1 MTQIP
6 GFSLNT
12 FNNCYLKLRRSQGSS
27 NASFNLEQSNTKR
40 DILASIIDS
49 IKGSGGILEIDA
61 EFLYLP
67 PAMSMQTILV
77 EPRLAQT
84 PAPSSEQSGG
94 GQIWLITTG
103 ILLLVLIG
111 GAVYGKLTIDNLKK
125 QKRFEEYKNR
135 ELQNKLKLALSTISK
150 MEKNPDLI
158 HSREFNLDY
167 LRMRMEEERFHFAI
181 VNQIKIKVKEKITVA
196 LRPTQAEQ
204 GLLGIASSARQV
216 DEIFDVEYDPSE
228 NQRGVKRVLFRIQV
242 KLAKLPT
249 QPTSVTISQIIDCMK
264 TFMSKEAAEND
275 NWQPTIQGRIAYMH
289 WDQKAKPTPLLVL
302 EQSTEGVNVTFR
314 TTRMAQS

>member
-1 MTQIP
+1 
-6 GFSLNT
+6 
-12 FNNCYLKLRRSQGSS
+12 
-27 NASFNLEQSNTKR
+27 
-40 DILASIIDS
+40 
-49 IKGSGGILEIDA
+49 
-61 EFLYLP
+61 
-67 PAMSMQTILV
+67 MSTQTILIQ
-77 EPRLAQT
+77 PWLAQ
-84 PAPSSEQSGG
+84 APSRSNSGPPG
-94 GQIWLITTG
+94 AGQFWMIATG
-103 ILLLVLIG
+103 ILVLALVG
-111 GAVYGKLTIDNLKK
+111 GAVYGKFTIGQLKK

-196 LRPTQAEQ
+196 LRPNQAEQ
-204 GLLGIASSARQV
+204 GLLGIASTARQV

-228 NQRGVKRVLFRIQV
+228 NQRGVKRVLFRVQV
-242 KLAKLPT
+242 RLAKLPT
-249 QPTSVTISQIIDCMK
+249 QPTSATISQIIDCMK
-264 TFMSKEAAEND
+264 TFMSKDGDND

-314 TTRMAQS
+314 TTRMAQG

>member
-1 MTQIP
+1 MAI
-6 GFSLNT
+6 
-12 FNNCYLKLRRSQGSS
+12 
-27 NASFNLEQSNTKR
+27 
-40 DILASIIDS
+40 
-49 IKGSGGILEIDA
+49 
-61 EFLYLP
+61 
-67 PAMSMQTILV
+67 QTILV
-77 EPRLAQT
+77 EPWLAQ
-84 PAPSSEQSGG
+84 APSPEQSNPSPIGYLG
-94 GQIWLITTG
+94 LVTSG
-103 ILLLVLIG
+103 LLLAALAG
-111 GAVYGKLTIDNLKK
+111 GAVYAQLKIKKLAKE
-125 QKRFEEYKNR
+125 KRFEEFKNR

-167 LRMRMEEERFHFAI
+167 LRMRMDEERFHFAI

-196 LRPTQAEQ
+196 LRPPQADQ
-204 GLLGIASSARQV
+204 GLLGIASTARQV

-249 QPTSVTISQIIDCMK
+249 QPTSITISQIIDCMK
-264 TFMSKEAAEND
+264 TFMSRDADLET
-275 NWQPTIQGRIAYMH
+275 WQPTIQGRIAYMH

-314 TTRMAQS
+314 TTRMAH